1 MLLSLKCTYE
11 SLGISFECRFWS
23 NKSQT
28 SLRFRISNK
37 LPGERG
43 MGEHIWGWIFR
54 VLSQGWEVENKAE
67 SIDIGHFLMTQGS
80 YPGEGT
86 EDALLTR
93 VIRNPLVT
101 AGGAPTSVEAQQWL
115 PSAGQ
120 D

>member
-1 MLLSLKCTYE
+1 
-11 SLGISFECRFWS
+11 
-23 NKSQT
+23 
-28 SLRFRISNK
+28 
-37 LPGERG
+37 

-101 AGGAPTSVEAQQWL
+101 AGGGTNIRGSTAVAAFRRPRLTVGDAALDLGSMVNGVGTILEYQRR
-115 PSAGQ
+115 SGGT
-120 D
+120 